1 MAIGNISFGGLASGL
16 PSDMVDQLMSVEQKR
31 LTTLQN
37 TRTAESKKTS
47 ALDQLGSKLSALAS
61 TATTLQSESSW
72 SPHTATSSDTDK
84 VAVSASYEAVAGTH
98 SLEVIRLASSQTK
111 MSAGGVTDSAD
122 TIAVG
127 GITSFGFTYNGTA
140 YDNTDFAIADG
151 DTLADIASKINNH
164 TYQDGEK
171 GVSASVLYDGTNYR
185 LALTA
190 KDQGAVTRNSD
201 GTTATER
208 LTGVSFN
215 MTWTGGAIWDTTAAT
230 GNTVA
235 ISAATPLTDATV
247 TVNGLAGLNDPT
259 DPTEFGFYYNGY
271 DPDINGIE
279 DPYTL
284 SSFGFVAG
292 DKPTLSEIA
301 DAITNQNISGLKASV
316 VNDGYENR
324 LVIDGATPIS
334 GLTSALVFGS
344 STLSTVEFGVFQ
356 TAKGED
362 AKLKVDGLSNIYSHT
377 NSVTDVLPGV
387 TMTLKETTSS
397 AITVTVTD
405 DTSTLKTTL
414 NSFTTA
420 FNDVIDYINTNKT
433 GSLYGSTIA
442 RSIISQMRNELNTS
456 TAKNDASGDLL
467 SPFSILAELGLR
479 TDQKTGKISFS
490 STELDTA
497 LSTNFTVLSDLF
509 TNTQTEVGAA
519 NKAGLAYRLEDLLDN
534 LTNSTSGALTGVKNS
549 QEARLTSLDKSIE
562 REEARL
568 EKVRDRLT
576 KKFSNLEQLVS
587 SLNSQGSAL
596 TSALSKL
603 G

>member
-1 MAIGNISFGGLASGL
+1 MAVGNISFGGLASGL
-16 PSDMVDQLMSVEQKR
+16 PSDMVDQLMAVEQKR

-190 KDQGAVTRNSD
+190 KDQGAYARNSD

-215 MTWTGGAIWDTTAAT
+215 MTWTGGAVWDTTAAT

-235 ISAATPLTDATV
+235 LSAATAFTDATV
-247 TVNGLAGLNDPT
+247 TATALT
-259 DPTEFGFYYNGY
+259 DLTELSFTY
-271 DPDINGIE
+271 DQ
-279 DPYTL
+279 PYTL
-284 SSFGFVAG
+284 ADFGFVAG
-292 DKPTLSEIA
+292 DTPTLAEIA

-334 GLTSALVFGS
+334 ALTSTLAFGT
-344 STLSTVEFGVFQ
+344 STLSTAQFGVFQ
-356 TAKGED
+356 TAKGMD
-362 AKLKVDGLSNIYSHT
+362 AKLKVDGLSNIYSQT

-387 TMTLKETTSS
+387 TMTLKETTAA

-405 DTSTLKTTL
+405 DTSTLKGTL
-414 NSFTTA
+414 DSFTSA

-442 RSIISQMRNELNTS
+442 RSIISQLRNELNTS
-456 TAKNDASGDLL
+456 TAKNDTSGDLL

-534 LTNSTSGALTGVKNS
+534 LTNSTSGALTGVKKS
-549 QEARLTSLDKSIE
+549 QESRLTSLDKSIE
-562 REEARL
+562 REQARL

-576 KKFSNLEQLVS
+576 KRFSNLEQLVS
-587 SLNSQGSAL
+587 SMNSQGSAL

>member
-1 MAIGNISFGGLASGL
+1 MAVGNISFGGLASGL
-16 PSDMVDQLMSVEQKR
+16 PSDMVDQLMAVEQKR
-31 LTTLQN
+31 LTALQA
-37 TRTAESKKTS
+37 TRTAASKKTS

-98 SLEVIRLASSQTK
+98 SLEVVRLASSQTLV
-111 MSAGGVTDSAD
+111 SAGGVTDSTD

-127 GITSFGFTYNGTA
+127 GITSFTFTYNGTT

-151 DTLADIASKINNH
+151 DTLADIASKISNL
-164 TYQDGEK
+164 TYQDDEK

-185 LALTA
+185 LVLTA
-190 KDQGAVTRNSD
+190 KDQGAYARNSD

-208 LTGVSFN
+208 LTAVSFE
-215 MTWTGGAIWDTTAAT
+215 MTWDGGATWDTAAAT

-235 ISAATPLTDATV
+235 VSSPTAFTDATA
-247 TVNGLAGLNDPT
+247 TTTLADPT
-259 DPTEFGFYYNGY
+259 DPTEFGFTFNGTS
-271 DPDINGIE
+271 
-279 DPYTL
+279 YTL
-284 SSFGFVAG
+284 SDFGFIAG
-292 DKPTLSEIA
+292 DTPTLADIA
-301 DAITNQNISGLKASV
+301 DAITDENISGLKASV

-324 LVIDGATPIS
+324 LVIDGSSDI
-334 GLTSALVFGS
+334 SALTANMTFTDGGGTGVNAVLSTAVFGI
-344 STLSTVEFGVFQ
+344 FQ
-356 TAKGED
+356 TAQGED
-362 AKLKVDGLSNIYSHT
+362 AELKVDGLSSIYSET
-377 NSVTDVLPGV
+377 NSVTEVLPGV
-387 TMTLKETTSS
+387 TMILKETTSS

-405 DTSTLKTTL
+405 DTSTLKGTL
-414 NSFTTA
+414 DSFTSA

-433 GSLYGSTIA
+433 GALYGSTIA
-442 RSIISQMRNELNTS
+442 RSIISQLRSELNTS
-456 TAKNDASGDLL
+456 TAKNDASGDVL

-479 TDQKTGKISFS
+479 TDQKTGKISFD

-509 TNTQTEVGAA
+509 INTQTEVGSGYE
-519 NKAGLAYRLEDLLDN
+519 AGLAYRLEDLLDN
-534 LTNSTSGALTGVKNS
+534 LTNSTGGALTGVKKS
-549 QEARLTSLDKSIE
+549 QEARLASLDKSIE
-562 REEARL
+562 REQARL

-576 KKFSNLEQLVS
+576 KRFSNLEQLVS
-587 SLNSQGSAL
+587 SMNSQGNAL

>member
-1 MAIGNISFGGLASGL
+1 MAVGNISFGGLASGL
-16 PSDMVDQLMSVEQKR
+16 PSDMVDQLMAVEQKR

-98 SLEVIRLASSQTK
+98 TLEVERLASSQTK
-111 MSAGGVTDSAD
+111 ISAGGVTDSTD
-122 TIAVG
+122 TISVVN
-127 GITSFGFTYNGTA
+127 SFSFTYNGTA
-140 YDNTDFAIADG
+140 YTNTDFAIAVG

-164 TYQDGEK
+164 TYQDDEK

-190 KDQGAVTRNSD
+190 KDQGAVARNSD

-208 LTGVSFN
+208 LTAVSYDI
-215 MTWTGGAIWDTTAAT
+215 TWDPAKSNATWNTAAAT

-235 ISAATPLTDATV
+235 LSAATAFTDATV
-247 TVNGLAGLNDPT
+247 PATALNLTDLSFMYAGT
-259 DPTEFGFYYNGY
+259 
-271 DPDINGIE
+271 
-279 DPYTL
+279 PYTL
-284 SSFGFVAG
+284 ADFGFIAG
-292 DKPTLSEIA
+292 DTPTLADIA

-334 GLTSALVFGS
+334 ALTSTLDFGS

-405 DTSTLKTTL
+405 DTSTLKGTL
-414 NSFTTA
+414 ESFTSA

-442 RSIISQMRNELNTS
+442 RSIISQLRNELNTS
-456 TAKNDASGDLL
+456 TAKNDTSGDLL

-534 LTNSTSGALTGVKNS
+534 LTNSTTGALTGVKNS
-549 QEARLTSLDKSIE
+549 QEARLDSLDKSIE
-562 REEARL
+562 REQARL